1 MFGALYNGVSG
12 CGWISMR
19 FEGLR
24 DYNGL
29 WGIVGHLGEYGFVWF
44 EGQGI
49 IGDCEA
55 SRKIWVCRLLIL
67 ILGL

>member
-1 MFGALYNGVSG
+1 
-12 CGWISMR
+12 MR